1 MTRFRCPKC
10 NMTVDKEF
18 YIGKQRCLACNEVM
32 VRLGEVDE
40 LGEMKPVPSKP
51 LLPKQK
57 QPEPPPQL
65 LLQGG
70 AKPNLLRQSQKP
82 KVCPNCHGPIPLG
95 GGGCP
100 DCGYKLHQPKPG
112 NVQPGAN
119 TLALDLVLT
128 LLDRWI
134 HTFNFWK
141 DFELQPFEL
150 SKKDLEPNTFSA
162 AKVVDS
168 LLRLLARPIPFS
180 NRQNELAI
188 FHIAIRKV
196 AILAKTQKGML
207 VKPNDFDLLFRRVFL
222 NRLNMLKYLLHL
234 HEQGEQPSPPSSSM
248 VPSNSVMD
256 EWRVQ
261 QRQVWTMTMEEKIY
275 QDYLKKH
282 QVQYMAAMKLLK
294 QQKVLPGTSGV
305 LPTSIIEL
313 SECNLCF
320 VIDELNTKLKPKGP
334 RVTKTQFYQLLYS
347 GKIYQASGYS
357 KWQIDPLEVTK
368 TYARLSQE
376 EDKRQISL
384 TCAEWMLYEHLIKL
398 PMYFKH
404 GTETEAIK
412 DSHALMS
419 PTVGHQNPKYTSK
432 GMDAKFGH
440 IEYVFGRLEFTY
452 NAMSGG
458 SRYGDT
464 VLCMNL
470 DEIGPELCI
479 SLHDQ
484 GIPFDNENTHKSV
497 VLTQP
502 VRQMLFSDKH
512 CSEWFQDYGGGVK
525 FYNCFLF
532 EVFYGQWGCRA
543 ALALSL
549 IRELRRYQGHH
560 NLLDMIIDKLSVAP
574 ATTDAPE
581 GNSVATLLHGYIKAF
596 FRTEIRVPCVL
607 SLEEPTVVT
616 IFDQTVDKDPRVRV
630 TTSQWARPRALPY
643 VDYGREMSV
652 KRLIYG
658 VLRIAQVNLED
669 AGFDFEKHVK
679 ARFHVLQGLCSFAA
693 QGNRVTLVQV
703 QDYFKPYKGKL
714 DKLDAKK
721 KVRKAKKQTFVL
733 NCDTLCAMLHQMLL
747 TIAEIAR
754 TGRSDLLTPPQLRS
768 MGPFV
773 KNL

>member
-1 MTRFRCPKC
+1 M
-10 NMTVDKEF
+10 MD
-18 YIGKQRCLACNEVM
+18 
-32 VRLGEVDE
+32 RLGEVDAPIE
-40 LGEMKPVPSKP
+40 KKPLQLQP
-51 LLPKQK
+51 LLPRQK
-57 QPEPPPQL
+57 QPEPPLQL
-65 LLQGG
+65 LHQGG
-70 AKPNLLRQSQKP
+70 AQPNLLRQSQKL
-82 KVCPNCHGPIPLG
+82 KLCPNCHGPIPPG

-100 DCGYKLHQPKPG
+100 DCGHKLRQPKPG
-112 NVQPGAN
+112 DVQPGEN
-119 TLALDLVLT
+119 TLALELVLT
-128 LLDRWI
+128 LIDRWI
-134 HTFNFWK
+134 NTFNFWK

-150 SKKDLEPNTFSA
+150 TKKDLESNTFSA

-180 NRQNELAI
+180 NQRNEMAL
-188 FHIAIRKV
+188 FHVALRKV
-196 AILAKTQKGML
+196 VILAKTQKGML

-234 HEQGEQPSPPSSSM
+234 HERGEQPSPMSSPM
-248 VPSNSVMD
+248 VPTSSLMD
-256 EWRVQ
+256 EWRIQ
-261 QRQVWTMTMEEKIY
+261 QRQVWTMTMGEAIY
-275 QDYLKKH
+275 QEYLEKH
-282 QVQYMAAMKLLK
+282 QSQYVAAMKLLK
-294 QQKVLPGTSGV
+294 QQKVLPGTCG
-305 LPTSIIEL
+305 LRPASIIEL

-334 RVTKTQFYQLLYS
+334 CVSKTEFYQLLYS

-357 KWQIDPLEVTK
+357 KWQIDPLEVKK
-368 TYARLSQE
+368 TYTRLSQE

-432 GMDAKFGH
+432 TMDAKFGH

-452 NAMSGG
+452 NAMTGG

-464 VLCMNL
+464 VLCMGL

-497 VLTQP
+497 VFKHP
-502 VRQMLFSDKH
+502 VRKILFRDKH
-512 CSEWFQDYGGGVK
+512 CSEWLQDYGEGLK
-525 FYNCFLF
+525 IYNCFLF

-549 IRELRRYQGHH
+549 IRELRRYRGQQ
-560 NLLDMIIDKLSVAP
+560 NLLDLIIENLSVLP
-574 ATTDAPE
+574 ATIDSPE
-581 GNSVATLLHGYIKAF
+581 KKSVATLLHEIVKAF

-616 IFDQTVDKDPRVRV
+616 IFDQTVDQEPRVRDA
-630 TTSQWARPRALPY
+630 TSQWARPRALPY

-652 KRLIYG
+652 KRLIYCL
-658 VLRIAQVNLED
+658 LRIAQINLED
-669 AGFDFEKHVK
+669 AGFDFEKQIK
-679 ARFHVLQGLCSFAA
+679 QKFHVLQGLCTSAA
-693 QGNRVTLVQV
+693 QGNRVTLNQV
-703 QDYFKPYKGKL
+703 QEYFRPYKGKL

-721 KVRKAKKQTFVL
+721 KVKKTKRQAFVL
-733 NCDTLCAMLHQMLL
+733 NCDSLCGVIHQILL
-747 TIAEIAR
+747 NIAELAR
-754 TGRSDLLTPPQLRS
+754 TGHSDLLTPLQLRS
-768 MGPFV
+768 MVPFN